1 MLQTLNSPWRNKGM
15 RFRKLRC
22 GRQRGVSLVEYAFI
36 LMIFLALLF
45 GISGFGHALYVYH
58 AINTAAKEGARWA
71 AVNGYTCSDDS
82 SCNGTNGMNNG
93 AASSSDIVTYVTTR
107 LPTSVDQS
115 IVAVNPTWTAPA
127 GSPDVCTKSVP
138 KTDGTSGNI
147 GPVNN
152 YQGCTVSVQVSYPYN
167 FYFPLLPSSTTT
179 TAPCTAA
186 GLCLSS
192 TSQLIIAH

>member
-1 MLQTLNSPWRNKGM
+1 M
-15 RFRKLRC
+15 FRAFHDDFFARGLRPRLRC

-71 AVNGYTCSDDS
+71 AVNGANCSVDS
-82 SCNGTNGMNNG
+82 SCNGTYGMNNNP
-93 AASSSDIVTYVTTR
+93 AAAADIISYVTTR
-107 LPTSVDQS
+107 LPSSVDQS
-115 IVAVNPTWTAPA
+115 LVAVNPTWTAPA
-127 GSPDVCTKSVP
+127 GSPDVCSGPVKGSDGSTVP
-138 KTDGTSGNI
+138 KT
-147 GPVNN
+147 PN
-152 YQGCTVSVQVSYPYN
+152 YPGCTVSVQVSYPYN